1 MKGISMQPKSRKPRP
16 KQSGFT
22 LIEMLIAT
30 VIMVAG
36 LVGVAQLVPLSIR
49 LNAGNR
55 NDSTA
60 LVLAQRELDAM
71 IDQPISLTAPQGFQD
86 PNGLLCP
93 ANTTCLLGDSTQP
106 KVAIGSPVVMFNNSP
121 VIDFSQ
127 APVAGYGFNYTDP
140 NDPFG
145 SSYDVRWAVITY
157 ANGGNAA
164 GKRFIVGV
172 RRRGGNTP
180 FLPVTLDTMVE
191 K

>member
-1 MKGISMQPKSRKPRP
+1 MQPKFRKPQF

-22 LIEMLIAT
+22 MIEMLIAT
-30 VIMVAG
+30 VVMVVG
-36 LVGVAQLVPLSIR
+36 LVGVAQLVPLSIS
-49 LNAGNR
+49 LNSSNR

-60 LVLAQRELDAM
+60 LVFAQRELDAM

-86 PNGLLCP
+86 PNGVLCP
-93 ANTTCLLGDSTQP
+93 LNTTCLLGDATQP
-106 KVAIGSPVVMFNNSP
+106 KVPVGSPVVMSSGNRP
-121 VIDFSQ
+121 IIDFGQ
-127 APVAGYGFNYTDP
+127 AQVAGYSFNYTDP

-145 SSYDVRWAVITY
+145 LSYDVRWAVITY
-157 ANGGNAA
+157 ATGGNAG

-172 RRRGGNTP
+172 RRRGGNGP